1 MFEPLLSGFL
11 LGLSLILAIG
21 PQNAFVL
28 RQGMLRQHTLAVV
41 LFCSLS
47 DALLIILGIAGLSW
61 FISDF
66 ASQYS
71 ELLFGLAALWLS
83 VYGLQRLKDAWLGKS
98 GMQAASAQYQG
109 LRATLGVA
117 ALLTFANPHVYL
129 DTVVL
134 LGTLSLQYFG
144 AAKVAFG
151 VGAVIASLTF
161 FSLLAIGARALSPLM
176 GTTRSW
182 RIIDTVIACV
192 MFALAY
198 GLLQSGGL
206 VADVGVATIA

>member
-1 MFEPLLSGFL
+1 MTEPFLSGFL
-11 LGLSLILAIG
+11 LGLSLIFAIG

-28 RQGMLRQHTLAVV
+28 RQGLLRQHVLAVV

-47 DALLIILGIAGLSW
+47 DALLITLGIAGLSW

-66 ASQYS
+66 ATQYS
-71 ELLFGLAALWLS
+71 ALLFGLAALWLS
-83 VYGLQRLKDAWLGKS
+83 LYGLQRLRGAWRGES
-98 GMQAASAQYQG
+98 GMQAASGQHQRLSA
-109 LRATLGVA
+109 ALGVA

-144 AAKVAFG
+144 AARVAFG
-151 VGAVIASLTF
+151 VGAVLASLTF
-161 FSLLAIGARALSPLM
+161 FSFLAVGARALAPLM
-176 GTTRSW
+176 GTTHSW
-182 RIIDTVIACV
+182 RIIDTVIAFV

-206 VADVGVATIA
+206 VGDVGVT

>member
-1 MFEPLLSGFL
+1 MIEPFLSGFL

-28 RQGMLRQHTLAVV
+28 RQGLLRQHALAVV
-41 LFCSLS
+41 LFCALS
-47 DALLIILGIAGLSW
+47 DALLITVGIAGLSW
-61 FISDF
+61 FISDL
-66 ASQYS
+66 AAQYS
-71 ELLFGLAALWLS
+71 AQLFGLAALWLS
-83 VYGLQRLKDAWLGKS
+83 VYGVQRLRDAWRGAS
-98 GMQAASAQYQG
+98 GMQAAAGSNQE
-109 LRATLGVA
+109 LRATLGMA
-117 ALLTFANPHVYL
+117 ALLTFGNPHVYL

-134 LGTLSLQYFG
+134 LGTLSLQYTG

-151 VGAVIASLTF
+151 LGAVMASLTF
-161 FSLLAIGARALSPLM
+161 FSLLALGARALSPLM

-182 RIIDTVIACV
+182 RIVDTIIAGV

-206 VADVGVATIA
+206 VGGSDVVTEY